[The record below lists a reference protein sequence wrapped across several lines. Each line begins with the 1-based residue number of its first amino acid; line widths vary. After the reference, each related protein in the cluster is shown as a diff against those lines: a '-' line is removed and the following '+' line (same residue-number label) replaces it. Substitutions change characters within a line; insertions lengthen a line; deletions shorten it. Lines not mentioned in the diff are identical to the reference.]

1 MIAALSRPAP
11 IVAAPAAVPAP
22 RPRPTCS
29 ACGKLAPTINGR
41 CVSHMELATEVWLYT
56 VSAEDASA
64 S

>member
-1 MIAALSRPAP
+1 MVTATLERPAQSTTP
-11 IVAAPAAVPAP
+11 ADLAPAT
-22 RPRPTCS
+22 RPICS